1 MPAIRAEMRVSE
13 KLSPEIV
20 GPTLKTA
27 TEILDS
33 AYSKQTRV
41 AQEVSGGLMTDRLSK
56 LPRKKTVSEQTATVL
71 HNSRDSVGS
80 TLPMV

>member
-1 MPAIRAEMRVSE
+1 MTSIRTELRVSE

-33 AYSKQTRV
+33 AYSKRTRV
-41 AQEVSGGLMTDRLSK
+41 AQEVSASGTNHSK
-56 LPRKKTVSEQTATVL
+56 KQT
-71 HNSRDSVGS
+71 
-80 TLPMV
+80 